1 MRQTEQPVVVGYDE
15 SPGSE
20 AAVAWA
26 AVEATR
32 SDRHLVVL
40 VATDAA
46 VHMPELMSLSG
57 VSGGTLEDK
66 AKEVAR
72 HGVEVAKAAAPSVH
86 VEPHVSRSGAV
97 AALCQA
103 APDASLVVVGSSGH
117 GRVVHALSGSVAF
130 AVVTHSE
137 VSVVAVR
144 GERISHA
151 GPEHP
156 VVVGVDGSAGS
167 DSAVD
172 KAAEIASEAGA
183 QLLLVS
189 AWETPRSDHWS
200 RVYLADDEWR
210 MEDID
215 HARGYAQT
223 LVGRARTRAEEQH
236 SGLRV
241 QEVVQEGRPEQ
252 VIAHA
257 HDEAALVVVGA
268 RGHGDFRSLLLGSV
282 SRGVVH
288 RAHCPVAIVR

>member
-1 MRQTEQPVVVGYDE
+1 MRETQQPVVVGYDE
-15 SPGSE
+15 SAGSE

-32 SDRHLVVL
+32 SERHLVVL

-46 VHMPELMSLSG
+46 VHMTELMSLSG

-86 VEPHVSRSGAV
+86 VERHVSRSGAV
-97 AALCQA
+97 AALCEA
-103 APDASLVVVGSSGH
+103 AQGASLVVVGSSGH
-117 GRVVHALSGSVAF
+117 GRVMHAISGSVAF
-130 AVVTHSE
+130 SVVTHAG

-144 GERISHA
+144 GEQLWHA
-151 GPEHP
+151 GREHP

-183 QLLLVS
+183 ELLLVS
-189 AWETPRSDHWS
+189 AWETPLSDHWS

-210 MEDID
+210 REDID

-223 LVGRARTRAEEQH
+223 LVGRAHTRAHEQH
-236 SGLRV
+236 PDLTIR
-241 QEVVQEGRPEQ
+241 EVVQEGRPEQ
-252 VIAHA
+252 VIAHV
-257 HDEAALVVVGA
+257 HDEAALIVVGA

-288 RAHCPVAIVR
+288 RAHCPVAIIR